1 MYKVT
6 CLLRLADPADT
17 MTTEMIVKRIT
28 AAAEAV
34 GAQRPLV
41 ARTLPG
47 VRNGGD
53 LLAHFRF
60 TSKADWLSGRE
71 AVHETMVCPAIDHI
85 DSVEYP
91 GGRVGDGRTGRRRDA
106 NPSTVYRTLLLRVD
120 DAATPAEI
128 ARFEHATL
136 QMPHHVPAI
145 QAWQLSRVE
154 RAAGTSRWT
163 HVWEQEFADVEGL
176 LGPYMN
182 HPVHW
187 ALVDRWFDPESPDQ
201 IVKDRICHSFCA
213 IPEPV
218 IAPAPES
225 ASSVAG
231 DPASAAEEG

>member
-6 CLLRLADPADT
+6 CLLHLADPADA
-17 MTTEMIVKRIT
+17 MTTEMTVKRLT

-34 GAQRPLV
+34 GVRHPLV

-60 TSKADWLSGRE
+60 ASKSEWLSHRE
-71 AVHETMVCPAIDHI
+71 TIGEAMICPAIDHI

-91 GGRVGDGRTGRRRDA
+91 GAAPGDGRSGRREDA
-106 NPSTVYRTLLLRVD
+106 NPSTVYRALLLRVD
-120 DAATPAEI
+120 DTAAPAEI

-136 QMPHHVPAI
+136 QMPRHIPAI
-145 QAWQLSRVE
+145 QAWQLSRVD
-154 RAAGTSRWT
+154 RAAGTSQWT
-163 HVWEQEFADVEGL
+163 HVWEQEFGDVEGL

-187 ALVDRWFDPESPDQ
+187 ALVDQWFDPESPDQ
-201 IVKDRICHSFCA
+201 IVKDRICHSFCT
-213 IPEPV
+213 IPAPV
-218 IAPAPES
+218 IAPAPE
-225 ASSVAG
+225 
-231 DPASAAEEG
+231 PA

>member
-6 CLLRLADPADT
+6 CLLHLADPADT
-17 MTTEMIVKRIT
+17 MTTEMTVKRIT

-34 GAQRPLV
+34 GVRRPLV

-60 TSKADWLSGRE
+60 ASKADWLSGRE
-71 AVHETMVCPAIDHI
+71 AVHETMICPAVDHI
-85 DSVEYP
+85 DSAEYP
-91 GGRVGDGRTGRRRDA
+91 GGHAGDGRTGRHA
-106 NPSTVYRTLLLRVD
+106 GAHPSTVYRTLLLRVD
-120 DAATPAEI
+120 DTAAPAEI

-136 QMPHHVPAI
+136 QMPQHIPAI
-145 QAWQLSRVE
+145 RAWQLSRVE
-154 RAAGTSRWT
+154 RATGTSGWT
-163 HVWEQEFADVEGL
+163 HVWEQEFADVDGL

-187 ALVDRWFDPESPDQ
+187 ALVDQWFDPESPDQ

-213 IPEPV
+213 ISGPV
-218 IAPAPES
+218 IDPAP
-225 ASSVAG
+225 
-231 DPASAAEEG
+231 DIASAAEEPPVTAARES